1 MKISWMCSTL
11 GIVRS
16 RSRSGHDFEFF
27 LHLPQ
32 YKLSSP
38 ISQLWHM
45 VAGLIKYGCLS
56 DTIKFMNIV
65 TLELSYELLEMFHC

>member
-1 MKISWMCSTL
+1 MKISWM

-16 RSRSGHDFEFF
+16 RSRSGHNFEFF
-27 LHLPQ
+27 LHLQ

>member
-1 MKISWMCSTL
+1 MAQTNSTF

-16 RSRSGHDFEFF
+16 RSRSGWDFEFF

-32 YKLSSP
+32 YKLSIP

-45 VAGLIKYGCLS
+45 KESCV
-56 DTIKFMNIV
+56 
-65 TLELSYELLEMFHC
+65 